1 MCENGWKWVKM
12 GENTD
17 KWELPTIS
25 RKRVYNHHTMK
36 CTNQLTSAFFGVGKG
51 RWKPK
56 KKKFPL
62 APHTPN
68 WFFSLGLLPDLYFSL
83 MQNFKSSVSG
93 ILVNSFS
100 HVIPFSRCRW
110 LQFLVER
117 WGTDFLFLGN
127 PGVLSLLVRF
137 SPPHVSLVISYRP
150 FDKSSIFCLP
160 GIIFLLRFHP
170 FAVYICFATWYL
182 WVKNPLVKQ

>member
-1 MCENGWKWVKM
+1 MYQSTHLSFFRR
-12 GENTD
+12 GE
-17 KWELPTIS
+17 
-25 RKRVYNHHTMK
+25 RKVEAKN
-36 CTNQLTSAFFGVGKG
+36 FFST
-51 RWKPK
+51 
-56 KKKFPL
+56 
-62 APHTPN
+62 HSESN
-68 WFFSLGLLPDLYFSL
+68 ISLGLLPDLYFSL

-160 GIIFLLRFHP
+160 VCCLYLLCYM
-170 FAVYICFATWYL
+170 V
-182 WVKNPLVKQ
+182 LVGEKSPGQAIKQPRVQLLIPASLTTNKI